1 MRCTHYYHMNK
12 YVLVDALRCFLN
24 ALVFVIHQIVL
35 LLNVQYESL
44 SDC

>member
-1 MRCTHYYHMNK
+1 M

-24 ALVFVIHQIVL
+24 ALDMYSFMDCIVIHQVVL